1 MGPYAIYRYNVGE
14 ATLKNWFGVKDKNKE
29 MLNEESDA
37 YPDRLLLNYADL
49 NNFAKTNGERYVTAD
64 PYPHIIIDDFLG
76 MEVVDQIL
84 DKFPQ
89 QDADVKWRQISA
101 KNPSGGKAQYK
112 KQGLPREFEMPAIV
126 RQLIWE
132 LNSGTFIRILE
143 RLTGI
148 KNLLPDPLLRGGG
161 IHQVLPGGVLGVH
174 ADFTRHTDYDLDR
187 RVNVLVYLNKDWH
200 DDYEGHLE
208 LWDRDV
214 SRCVKR
220 IRPTA
225 TRCVIFNTDA
235 DSFHGHP
242 RELKCPD
249 GVTRKSIALYYYS
262 VGRPEVDRA
271 VLPTSATDWQV
282 LPAVELPE
290 LQ

>member
-1 MGPYAIYRYNVGE
+1 M
-14 ATLKNWFGVKDKNKE
+14 KNWFGRKAKSE
-29 MLNEESDA
+29 AMLGEEADA
-37 YPDRLLLNYADL
+37 YPDRLLLNYAEL
-49 NNFAKTNGERYVTAD
+49 SAFANANGEHYVSAD
-64 PYPHIIIDDFLG
+64 PFPHVIIDDFLS
-76 MEVVDQIL
+76 MEIVDQIL
-84 DKFPQ
+84 DRFPQ
-89 QDADVKWRQISA
+89 PDANVKWRQISA
-101 KNPSGGKAQYK
+101 KNPIGDKAQYK
-112 KQGLPREFEMPAIV
+112 KQGLPREFEMSAV
-126 RQLIWE
+126 ARQLIWE

-187 RVNVLVYLNKDWH
+187 RVNALVYLNKDWH

-208 LWDRDV
+208 LWDKKV

-225 TRCVIFNTDA
+225 ARCVIFNTDA

-242 RELKCPD
+242 RELKCPE

-262 VGRPEVDRA
+262 VGRPEVDRE

>member
-1 MGPYAIYRYNVGE
+1 M
-14 ATLKNWFGVKDKNKE
+14 KNWFGEKDKNKE
-29 MLNEESDA
+29 MLNEECDA

-49 NNFAKTNGERYVTAD
+49 NSFAKENGERYVAAD
-64 PYPHIIIDDFLG
+64 PYPHIIIDNFLG

-84 DKFPQ
+84 NKFPQ
-89 QDADVKWRQISA
+89 PDADVKWRQISA
-101 KNPSGGKAQYK
+101 KNAIGDKAQYK

-200 DDYEGHLE
+200 DNYEGHLE
-208 LWDRDV
+208 LWDRGV

-225 TRCVIFNTDA
+225 ARCVIFNTDA

-242 RELKCPD
+242 RELKCPE
-249 GVTRKSIALYYYS
+249 GITRKSIALYYYS
-262 VGRPEVDRA
+262 VGRPEA
-271 VLPTSATDWQV
+271 ASEVLPTSATDWQV
-282 LPAVELPE
+282 LPSVELPE

>member
-1 MGPYAIYRYNVGE
+1 MI
-14 ATLKNWFGVKDKNKE
+14 
-29 MLNEESDA
+29 NEQTDA
-37 YPDRLLLNYADL
+37 YPNRLLLNYTKL
-49 NNFAKTNGERYVTAD
+49 NTFFEANNARYMNAD
-64 PYPHIIIDDFLG
+64 PYPHIVIDDFLG
-76 MEVVDQIL
+76 MDVVDQL
-84 DKFPQ
+84 LAKFPGP
-89 QDADVKWRQISA
+89 DADVQWRQISA
-101 KNPSGGKAQYK
+101 KNSEGEKAQYK
-112 KQGLPREFEMPAIV
+112 KLGLPRELEMPAII

-132 LNSGTFIRILE
+132 LNSGTFIRLLE

-174 ADFTRHTDYDLDR
+174 ADFTRHSDYDLDR

-208 LWDRDV
+208 LWERDV

-225 TRCVIFNTDA
+225 ARCVIFNTDA

-242 RELKCPD
+242 RKLQCPE

-262 VGRPEVDRA
+262 IGRPEADRA
-271 VLPTSATDWQV
+271 VAPTSATDWQV
-282 LPAVELPE
+282 LPTVELPE

>member
-1 MGPYAIYRYNVGE
+1 MDN
-14 ATLKNWFGVKDKNKE
+14 
-29 MLNEESDA
+29 
-37 YPDRLLLNYADL
+37 
-49 NNFAKTNGERYVTAD
+49 
-64 PYPHIIIDDFLG
+64 
-76 MEVVDQIL
+76 VDQVL
-84 DKFPQ
+84 AKFPPPE
-89 QDADVKWRQISA
+89 ANVTWRQISA
-101 KNPSGGKAQYK
+101 KNAGGEKAQYK
-112 KQGLPREFEMPAIV
+112 KQGLPREFEMPAII

-143 RLTGI
+143 HLTGI
-148 KNLLPDPLLRGGG
+148 KNLLHDPLMRGGG

-187 RVNVLVYLNKDWH
+187 RVNVLVYLNKDWQ
-200 DDYEGHLE
+200 DEYQGHLE
-208 LWDRDV
+208 LWDKDV

-225 TRCVIFNTDA
+225 ARCVIFNTDA

-249 GVTRKSIALYYYS
+249 GITRKSIALYYYS
-262 VGRPEVDRA
+262 VGRPEVDGEVA
-271 VLPTSATDWQV
+271 PTSATDWQV
-282 LPAVELPE
+282 LPSVELPE